1 MAKGRPLQGW
11 WGGAVLLI
19 GIKSFRLPNLTW
31 LYFCTK
37 LYSAMPI
44 DRLFSRDF
52 HLQLHNFCH
61 SFLHSTVKE
70 NVESNRSVGHFDSI
84 GVFDSLQL
92 FDWCQIL
99 VANYGFTSID
109 WFSFNTLSWSDPRIW
124 TICCASSLTWL
135 NLFCI
140 FCITKPLQ

>member
-1 MAKGRPLQGW
+1 MDEESKILIWCPFFNSFISPNIPSNMAKGRPLQGW

-52 HLQLHNFCH
+52 HLQFHNFCH
-61 SFLHSTVKE
+61 SLLHSTVKE

-92 FDWCQIL
+92 FDWCQIS
-99 VANYGFTSID
+99 VANYGFISIE
-109 WFSFNTLSWSDPRIW
+109 
-124 TICCASSLTWL
+124 
-135 NLFCI
+135 LFLFQYVELI
-140 FCITKPLQ
+140 